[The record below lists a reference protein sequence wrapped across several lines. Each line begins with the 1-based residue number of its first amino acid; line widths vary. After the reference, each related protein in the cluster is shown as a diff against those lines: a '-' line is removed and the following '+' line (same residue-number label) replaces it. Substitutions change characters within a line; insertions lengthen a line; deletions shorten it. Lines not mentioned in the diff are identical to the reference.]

1 MYLAAMG
8 NSKGIVKRLRIEKI
22 DATKS
27 TTMIADGFNEYGKLD
42 IQIDR
47 NV

>member
-1 MYLAAMG
+1 MHLVAMG

-47 NV
+47 NI